1 MAFAQQQHLIRFLF
15 SPPPPLSSPPPPLFS
30 PPHPSSPLPHPSHPH
45 ITHSDNLSPP
55 FLIYN
60 TPLLMLDNLEFTNNW
75 PQNLSSEIAR
85 NRCYFSGRQDLFFL
99 DNRTTSGGFSFFIE
113 DKQLSFLITNCTFRN
128 NSARPDVYVSLPR
141 NSDGYGHGGAANI
154 RLVNS
159 SDSRVCI
166 LESVFEDNFAQAHS
180 GGLAIAL
187 AGESSQNRF
196 AVVNTTFNNNW
207 CQVVKCTA
215 GAVGIDFYT
224 DTLNNQVLL
233 LNINFIN
240 NTADTGGAV
249 SLTTAV
255 SAKQNSEGESDKL
268 VLTECMFES
277 NKAFFEGTALGAFS
291 LTHGDQIGVPVEV
304 VNWYVPPSH
313 PHTHTLTCS
322 PAHPHIHTL
331 TCTPSHS
338 TLTHSPA
345 HTLTCTHSHSPAH
358 PSTPP
363 SCTHSSA
370 HTPTHLHTLPFHPT
384 TAIFTTT
391 RVDGAVLIQHQSP
404 PTAYSSPSRG
414 TTALSTTVEGASP
427 SWAHGW
433 MLTEVL
439 CLMEI
444 VLCLGVVLPWLDAA
458 WLVGLRSFGLLCVHV
473 RI

>member
-1 MAFAQQQHLIRFLF
+1 
-15 SPPPPLSSPPPPLFS
+15 
-30 PPHPSSPLPHPSHPH
+30 
-45 ITHSDNLSPP
+45 
-55 FLIYN
+55 
-60 TPLLMLDNLEFTNNW
+60 MLDNLEFTNNW

-85 NRCYFSGRQDLFFL
+85 NPCYFSGRQDLFFL

-128 NSARPDVYVSLPR
+128 NSARPDVDVSLPR

-187 AGESSQNRF
+187 AGGSSQNRF

-207 CQVVKCTA
+207 CQVDKCTA

-224 DTLNNQVLL
+224 NTLNNQVLL
-233 LNINFIN
+233 LNINFSN

-255 SAKQNSEGESDKL
+255 SARQNSDGESDKL

-291 LTHGDQIGVPVEV
+291 LTHGDQIGVPVEIM
-304 VNWYVPPSH
+304 NWYVPRSH
-313 PHTHTLTCS
+313 PHTHAYT
-322 PAHPHIHTL
+322 HML

-338 TLTHSPA
+338 H
-345 HTLTCTHSHSPAH
+345 
-358 PSTPP
+358 
-363 SCTHSSA
+363 
-370 HTPTHLHTLPFHPT
+370 THLHTLPLYPHTHLHTLPLT
-384 TAIFTTT
+384 CTPNSIP
-391 RVDGAVLIQHQSP
+391 QQSFSQQP
-404 PTAYSSPSRG
+404 G
-414 TTALSTTVEGASP
+414 STGQ
-427 SWAHGW
+427 
-433 MLTEVL
+433 
-439 CLMEI
+439 C
-444 VLCLGVVLPWLDAA
+444 
-458 WLVGLRSFGLLCVHV
+458 
-473 RI
+473 

>member
-1 MAFAQQQHLIRFLF
+1 MWYTVVLTKLYRDFCPSKHVTHKLHINTTT
-15 SPPPPLSSPPPPLFS
+15 SHCS
-30 PPHPSSPLPHPSHPH
+30 SSPLPHPSPPH

-60 TPLLMLDNLEFTNNW
+60 TPLLMLDNLEFINNW

-85 NRCYFSGRQDLFFL
+85 NPCYFSGRQDLFFL

-128 NSARPDVYVSLPR
+128 NSARPDVDVSLPR

-187 AGESSQNRF
+187 AGGSSQNQF

-207 CQVVKCTA
+207 CQVDKCTA

-224 DTLNNQVLL
+224 NTLNNQVLL
-233 LNINFIN
+233 LNINFSN

-255 SAKQNSEGESDKL
+255 SARQNSEGESDKL

-291 LTHGDQIGVPVEV
+291 LTHGDQIGVPVEIM
-304 VNWYVPPSH
+304 NWYVPPSH
-313 PHTHTLTCS
+313 PHTHAYT
-322 PAHPHIHTL
+322 HML

-338 TLTHSPA
+338 H
-345 HTLTCTHSHSPAH
+345 
-358 PSTPP
+358 
-363 SCTHSSA
+363 
-370 HTPTHLHTLPFHPT
+370 THLHTLPLHPHTHLHTQFRPT
-384 TAIFTTT
+384 TVIFTTT

-404 PTAYSSPSRG
+404 PTVYSSPSRG
-414 TTALSTTVEGASP
+414 TTALSKTVAGASP
-427 SWAHGW
+427 SWAHVW
-433 MLTEVL
+433 MSMEVL
-439 CLMEI
+439 CLMET

-458 WLVGLRSFGLLCVHV
+458 WLVAYMSCIVVCTCIH
-473 RI
+473 I